1 VKLGLTVGSW
11 WSAHRGAMDDRA
23 LVAHLLRR
31 CGFGPHPGQV
41 EALTTKG
48 VPGAIAAVLSAAP
61 LAPAAAEF
69 GTDDDYGVLRA
80 WWLEVM
86 SRPDAGL
93 HEKMVWFWHGHLT
106 SSIDKSLVQL
116 MWRQHQLL
124 RKHALGNFREMVQAI
139 TVDAAMLHWLDGD
152 GSTAEAPNENYGR
165 ELMEL
170 FTLGRDGGYTEADV
184 RAAAYALSG
193 WSIDSGRGNE
203 VVFDAAKGP
212 THPVT
217 LLGKQV
223 SKAADV
229 VTVVCDH
236 PTCAPF
242 VVGRIH
248 RFLAGVDPSDE
259 RRAEL
264 ASTFRSSGL
273 EIRPVVEAIISHPSF
288 MEARLNRPRFPI
300 EWFIAAQAVMGSS
313 FDDNV
318 LELLGQVP
326 FSPPNVAGWPV
337 GNRWLSAGATFTRA
351 QAAWDHAGDTEVVD
365 TQDPVTTIMEKAGLF
380 ELSAE
385 TRAAMDGASRGVEQ
399 RRERASV
406 LHALAICCPEFALA

>member
-1 VKLGLTVGSW
+1 
-11 WSAHRGAMDDRA
+11 MDDRA
-23 LVAHLLRR
+23 LIAHLLRR

-41 EALTTKG
+41 EALVPKG
-48 VPGAIAAVLSAAP
+48 VPGAIDTVLSAPP
-61 LAPAAAEF
+61 LAPAPAEF
-69 GTDDDYGVLRA
+69 GTDDDYGVLRT

-86 SRPDAGL
+86 GRPDAGL
-93 HEKMVWFWHGHLT
+93 HEKMVWFWHGHIT

-124 RKHALGNFREMVQAI
+124 RKHALGNFREMVQAV
-139 TVDAAMLHWLDGD
+139 TVDAAMLHWLDGN

-193 WSIDSGRGNE
+193 WSIDEENGNE
-203 VVFDAAKGP
+203 AVFDPATGP
-212 THPVT
+212 AHPVT
-217 LLGKQV
+217 LLGKPV
-223 SKAADV
+223 SNAAEV
-229 VTVVCDH
+229 INVVCDH
-236 PTCAPF
+236 ESCAPF

-248 RFLAGVDPSDE
+248 RFLAGVNPDDA

-264 ASTFRSSGL
+264 ASIFRQSGL
-273 EIRPVVEAIISHPSF
+273 EIGPVVENIVRHPSF
-288 MEARLNRPRFPI
+288 LAARLNRPRFPI
-300 EWFIAAQAVMGSS
+300 EWFVAAQAVMGTA

-326 FSPPNVAGWPV
+326 FNPPNVAGWPV
-337 GNRWLSAGATFTRA
+337 GPRWLSAGATFTRA

-365 TQDPVTTIMEKAGLF
+365 TEDPVTTILEKAGLF

-385 TRAAMDGASRGVEQ
+385 TRSAMEAAARGVEQ